1 MAENRG
7 MENNDRDIALM
18 ELVKKGD
25 DAAFDELVTR
35 HYQSVYRLAYRFLY
49 DSPEAEDITQ
59 EVFLRVYRAAKTY
72 TPKAKFSTWLYT
84 ITKNLCFN
92 ELRKK
97 KSVTVFSIEDEMLPE
112 LPSPDDSPVSKL
124 EEAEVKQRVL
134 DAVKALPANLRIA
147 VLLLKYHDLS
157 YEEVADILG
166 CTVNAV
172 KLRVHRAKKF
182 LAKSIGYISQ
192 ETK

>member
-1 MAENRG
+1 
-7 MENNDRDIALM
+7 MENSDRDIALM
-18 ELVKKGD
+18 ERIKNGD
-25 DAAFDELVTR
+25 EAAFEELVTR
-35 HYQSVYRLAYRFLY
+35 HSKTVYKLAYRFLY
-49 DSPEAEDITQ
+49 DSQDAEDITQ
-59 EVFLRVYRAAKTY
+59 EVFLRVYRAAESY

-84 ITKNLCFN
+84 ITKNICFN

-97 KSVTVFSIEDEMLPE
+97 KSVTIFSIEDEMLPE
-112 LPSPDDSPVSKL
+112 LPSLDANPVSKL
-124 EEAEVKQRVL
+124 EEAEVRKRVL

-147 VLLLKYHDLS
+147 VILLKYHDLS

-182 LAKSIGYISQ
+182 LAKSIGYISK
-192 ETK
+192 ETN

>member
-1 MAENRG
+1 
-7 MENNDRDIALM
+7 MENSDRDIALM
-18 ELVKKGD
+18 ERIKNGD
-25 DAAFDELVTR
+25 EAAFEELVTR
-35 HYQSVYRLAYRFLY
+35 HSKTVYKLAYRFLY
-49 DSPEAEDITQ
+49 DSQDAEDITQ
-59 EVFLRVYRAAKTY
+59 EVFLRVYRAAESY

-84 ITKNLCFN
+84 ITKNICFN

-97 KSVTVFSIEDEMLPE
+97 KSVTIFSIEDEMLPE
-112 LPSPDDSPVSKL
+112 LPSLDANPVSKL
-124 EEAEVKQRVL
+124 EEAEVRQRVL

-147 VLLLKYHDLS
+147 VILLKYHDLS

-182 LAKSIGYISQ
+182 LAKSIGYISK
-192 ETK
+192 ETN

>member
-1 MAENRG
+1 
-7 MENNDRDIALM
+7 MENSDRDIALM
-18 ELVKKGD
+18 DLVKSGD
-25 DAAFDELVTR
+25 EAAFEELVTR
-35 HYQSVYRLAYRFLY
+35 HYQTVYKLAYRFLY
-49 DSPEAEDITQ
+49 DSPDAEDITQ
-59 EVFLRVYRAAKTY
+59 EVFLRVYRAAGTY

-84 ITKNLCFN
+84 ITKNICFN

-112 LPSPDDSPVSKL
+112 LPSLDDSPVSKL

-147 VLLLKYHDLS
+147 VILLKYHGLS
-157 YEEVADILG
+157 YEEVAEILG
-166 CTVNAV
+166 CTINAV
-172 KLRVHRAKKF
+172 KLRVHRAKNF
-182 LAKSIGYISQ
+182 LAKSIGYISK

>member
-1 MAENRG
+1 MDNS
-7 MENNDRDIALM
+7 DRDIALM
-18 ELVKKGD
+18 ELVKNGD
-25 DAAFDELVTR
+25 EAAFEELVTR
-35 HYQSVYRLAYRFLY
+35 HYQSVYKLAYRFLY

-72 TPKAKFSTWLYT
+72 SPKAKFSTWLYT

-112 LPSPDDSPVSKL
+112 LPSLDDSTVVKL

-134 DAVKALPANLRIA
+134 EAVKALPANLRIA
-147 VLLLKYHDLS
+147 ILLLKYHGLS
-157 YEEVADILG
+157 YEEVSDILG

-172 KLRVHRAKKF
+172 KLRVHRAKNF
-182 LAKSIGYISQ
+182 LAKSIGHISQ

>member
-1 MAENRG
+1 
-7 MENNDRDIALM
+7 MEDNDRDIALM
-18 ELVKKGD
+18 KRVKNGD
-25 DAAFDELVTR
+25 DAAFEELVEK
-35 HYQSVYRLAYRFLY
+35 HYQTVYRLAYRFLN

-59 EVFLRVYRAAKTY
+59 EVFIRVYRAASTY

-97 KSVTVFSIEDEMLPE
+97 KSVTIFSIEDEMLPE
-112 LPSPDDSPVSKL
+112 LPALDESPISKL

-134 DAVKALPANLRIA
+134 DAVNALPANLRIA
-147 VLLLKYHDLS
+147 VLLLKYHGLS

-172 KLRVHRAKKF
+172 KLRVHRAKNF
-182 LAKSIGYISQ
+182 LARSIGYISQ

>member
-1 MAENRG
+1 
-7 MENNDRDIALM
+7 MEDNDRDVALM
-18 ELVKKGD
+18 ERVKNGD
-25 DAAFDELVTR
+25 DGAFEELLTR

-59 EVFLRVYRAAKTY
+59 EVFLRVFRAAQTY
-72 TPKAKFSTWLYT
+72 SPKAKFSTWLYT

-97 KSVTVFSIEDEMLPE
+97 RSVTVFSIDDEVLPE
-112 LPSPDDSPVSKL
+112 LPSVDESPVLKL
-124 EEAEVKQRVL
+124 EEEEVKKRVL
-134 DAVKALPANLRIA
+134 DAVKELPANLRIA
-147 VLLLKYHDLS
+147 VLLLKYHGLS
-157 YEEVADILG
+157 YEEVAEILG

-182 LAKSIGYISQ
+182 L
-192 ETK
+192 TRRP

>member
-1 MAENRG
+1 
-7 MENNDRDIALM
+7 MEDNDRDIDLM
-18 ELVKKGD
+18 KRVKNGDEAAFEELV
-25 DAAFDELVTR
+25 AR
-35 HYQSVYRLAYRFLY
+35 HYQTVYKLAYRFLY

-59 EVFLRVYRAAKTY
+59 EVFIRVYRAASTY

-112 LPSPDDSPVSKL
+112 LPSLDESPVSRL

-134 DAVKALPANLRIA
+134 EAVKALPPNLRIA
-147 VLLLKYHDLS
+147 VLLLKYHGLS

-172 KLRVHRAKKF
+172 KLRVHRAKNF
-182 LAKSIGYISQ
+182 LARSIGYISQ

>member
-1 MAENRG
+1 
-7 MENNDRDIALM
+7 MENNERDIALM
-18 ELVKKGD
+18 ESVKNGD
-25 DAAFDELVTR
+25 DAAFEELLTR
-35 HYQSVYRLAYRFLY
+35 HHQSVYRLAYRFLN

-59 EVFLRVYRAAKTY
+59 EVFLRVFKAARTY
-72 TPKAKFSTWLYT
+72 SPKAKFSTWLYT

-92 ELRKK
+92 ALRKK
-97 KSVTVFSIEDEMLPE
+97 QTVAIFSIEDEILPE
-112 LPSPDDSPVSKL
+112 LPSMDESPISRL
-124 EEAEVKQRVL
+124 EEAEVKKRVL
-134 DAVKALPANLRIA
+134 DAVKELPANLRIA
-147 VLLLKYHDLS
+147 VLLLKYHGLS
-157 YEEVADILG
+157 YEEVAEILE

>member
-1 MAENRG
+1 
-7 MENNDRDIALM
+7 MEDNDRDVALM
-18 ELVKKGD
+18 ERVKNGD
-25 DAAFDELVTR
+25 DGAFEELLTR

-59 EVFLRVYRAAKTY
+59 EVFLRVFRAAQTY
-72 TPKAKFSTWLYT
+72 SPKAKFSTWLYT

-97 KSVTVFSIEDEMLPE
+97 RSVTVFSIDDEVLPE
-112 LPSPDDSPVSKL
+112 LPSVDESPVLKL
-124 EEAEVKQRVL
+124 EEEEVKKRVL
-134 DAVKALPANLRIA
+134 DAVKELPANLRIA
-147 VLLLKYHDLS
+147 VLLLKYHGLS
-157 YEEVADILG
+157 YEEVAEILG

-182 LAKSIGYISQ
+182 LTKSIGHVSQ

>member
-1 MAENRG
+1 
-7 MENNDRDIALM
+7 MEDNDRDVALM
-18 ELVKKGD
+18 ERVKNGD
-25 DAAFDELVTR
+25 DGAFEELLTR

-59 EVFLRVYRAAKTY
+59 EVFLRVFRAAQTY
-72 TPKAKFSTWLYT
+72 SPKAKFSTWLYT

-97 KSVTVFSIEDEMLPE
+97 RSVTVFSIEDEVLPE
-112 LPSPDDSPVSKL
+112 LPSLDESPVLKL
-124 EEAEVKQRVL
+124 EEEEVKKRVL
-134 DAVKALPANLRIA
+134 DAVKELPANLRIA
-147 VLLLKYHDLS
+147 VLLLKYHGLS
-157 YEEVADILG
+157 YEEVAEILG
-166 CTVNAV
+166 CTINAV

-182 LAKSIGYISQ
+182 LTKSIGHVSQ

>member
-1 MAENRG
+1 
-7 MENNDRDIALM
+7 MEDNDRDVALM
-18 ELVKKGD
+18 ERVKNGD
-25 DAAFDELVTR
+25 DGAFEELLTR

-59 EVFLRVYRAAKTY
+59 EVFLRVFRAAQTY
-72 TPKAKFSTWLYT
+72 RPKAKFSTWLYT

-97 KSVTVFSIEDEMLPE
+97 RSVTVFSIEDEMLPE
-112 LPSPDDSPVSKL
+112 LPSMDESTVSKL
-124 EEAEVKQRVL
+124 EEEEVKKRVL
-134 DAVKALPANLRIA
+134 DAVRELPANLRIA
-147 VLLLKYHDLS
+147 VLLLKYHGLS
-157 YEEVADILG
+157 YEEVAEILG

-182 LAKSIGYISQ
+182 LTRSIGHVSQ

>member
-1 MAENRG
+1 
-7 MENNDRDIALM
+7 MEDNDRDVALM
-18 ELVKKGD
+18 ERVKNGD
-25 DAAFDELVTR
+25 DGAFEELLTR

-59 EVFLRVYRAAKTY
+59 EVFLRVFRAAQTY
-72 TPKAKFSTWLYT
+72 SPKAKFSTWLYT

-97 KSVTVFSIEDEMLPE
+97 RSVTVFSIEDEMLPE
-112 LPSPDDSPVSKL
+112 LPSMDESTVSKL
-124 EEAEVKQRVL
+124 EEEEVKKRVL
-134 DAVKALPANLRIA
+134 DAVRELPANLRIA
-147 VLLLKYHDLS
+147 VLLLKYHGLS
-157 YEEVADILG
+157 YEEVAEILG

-182 LAKSIGYISQ
+182 LTKSIGHVSQ